1 MKQKILIFVTII
13 ICIFSIGCQ
22 AEQNSKNHTIEEI
35 EAALKNK
42 NYNIEYQYDG
52 LYDPGDKVI
61 QVWLKVEDNSG
72 TTTEIIS
79 YKDEKTAKESYNEVK
94 KDGFS
99 GCIRKGNIIGIYNQ
113 DMYSNIEEIIEKI
126 LECEPIEYDSAI
138 LKLK

>member
-1 MKQKILIFVTII
+1 MKQKILIFITII
-13 ICIFSIGCQ
+13 TCIFSIGCQ

-61 QVWLKVEDNSG
+61 QVWLKVEDNTES
-72 TTTEIIS
+72 TIEIIS
-79 YKDEKTAKESYNEVK
+79 YKDKKTAKEIYNEVK
-94 KDGFS
+94 EDGFS
-99 GCIRKGNIIGIYNQ
+99 DCIQRENIIGIYNQ